1 MSKKR
6 LKQIN
11 NCGKKLRV
19 ILVEYNSSRDL
30 LEGEKKLSVKE
41 IHFDNIKN
49 DGFAEIICELRP
61 NRR

>member
-1 MSKKR
+1 M
-6 LKQIN
+6 
-11 NCGKKLRV
+11 
-19 ILVEYNSSRDL
+19 EYNSSRDL